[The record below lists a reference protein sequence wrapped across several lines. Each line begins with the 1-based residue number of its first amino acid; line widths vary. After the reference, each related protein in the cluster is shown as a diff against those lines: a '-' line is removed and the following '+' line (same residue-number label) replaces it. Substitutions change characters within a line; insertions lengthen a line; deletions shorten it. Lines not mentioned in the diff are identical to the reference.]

1 MFTSRTKRLFF
12 NGTIVYHVHVRNSGI
27 EEWSVTSIYNK
38 YVYMWFFILWPCIYR
53 QDISP
58 KHLWRH
64 DLCHA
69 EIKVS
74 WQQSHIWKLRGTCGA
89 YISARKPFIL
99 HWLVKKMQ
107 YESKYYIHLQWRPR
121 PLNVRY
127 FQYMHAAFSVFWD
140 LVVAIPFYNL
150 TTIWYVG

>member
-1 MFTSRTKRLFF
+1 MA
-12 NGTIVYHVHVRNSGI
+12 TITYLKVKGNMWR
-27 EEWSVTSIYNK
+27 IYQCEK
-38 YVYMWFFILWPCIYR
+38 TFYLT
-53 QDISP
+53 
-58 KHLWRH
+58 L
-64 DLCHA
+64 
-69 EIKVS
+69 VS
-74 WQQSHIWKLRGTCGA
+74 
-89 YISARKPFIL
+89 
-99 HWLVKKMQ
+99 KKMQ